1 MGLCGE
7 KERMC
12 EMESIALIGNPNCGK
27 TTLFNRLTGERA
39 HVGNWPGVTVER
51 REGLLRNQKMT
62 LVDLPGLYSLTVF
75 SPEEAVSR
83 DFLLEGHPAL
93 NLLEGRT
100 LDRGLY
106 LTMQLLE
113 LGCPVTV
120 VIAQEQ
126 GGLDC
131 KTLSRMLGVPV
142 LRAEDPALSE
152 TLIFQRARFTPR
164 YGRILEGYAAE
175 ASSVLSQNPPRK
187 GSLRFWA
194 IAALEGSPPACT
206 KEQQRRLEEIRAR
219 MEKRTGKEADAYIAG
234 ERYGLIE
241 KMLQGARPEKPGRKE
256 EKADR
261 LLLHRVLALPCFF
274 LVMAALFWLCFGSLG
289 QALQQMMERLVT
301 RAGSILDGLLELMEV
316 SQHLR
321 ALLCDGVLGGV
332 GTVLCFLP
340 QLALLFFGMSFLEE
354 SGYLARAAFLTDHPL
369 RRIGLSGRAFVPLL
383 MGFGCTT
390 TAIMSTRT
398 LRGGERKDVVRML
411 PYCSCGAKFPIYA
424 LFAGTFF
431 PSHPGLAVAGC
442 YFLGIAAGAVQ
453 GRLSAKNRP
462 KTDFL
467 LELPGYRLPSPV
479 KLWNGTWEKCA
490 DFLRK
495 AGTVIFLMSV
505 SVWLLRHMAL
515 TPAPVFVP
523 PDESLLS
530 VFADRIAPML
540 KPLGFGTREAAVAL
554 LTGVAGKEAVVSTL
568 GVLCETGGSTV
579 LLTTALQSLF
589 TPLSAA
595 SFLVFCAL
603 YTPCVSAL
611 AAIGREL
618 SPLSAM
624 GVALRQTALAYL
636 ASLTVY
642 QLGVI
647 FTQLISAI

>member
-1 MGLCGE
+1 M
-7 KERMC
+7 
-12 EMESIALIGNPNCGK
+12 IGNPNCGK

-39 HVGNWPGVTVER
+39 HAGNWPGVTVER
-51 REGLLRNQKMT
+51 REGMLRGGQKL

-113 LGCPVTV
+113 LGCAVTV
-120 VIAQEQ
+120 AVAQEK
-126 GGLDC
+126 GALDC
-131 KTLSRMLGVPV
+131 GALSRMLGVPV
-142 LRAEDPALSE
+142 LRAEDPGLSEALS
-152 TLIFQRARFTPR
+152 FRRARFTPR

-175 ASSVLSQNPPRK
+175 AASVLSQEPPRQ

-206 KEQQRRLEEIRAR
+206 AEQQRRLEEIRAR

-234 ERYGLIE
+234 ERYALIE
-241 KMLQGARPEKPGRKE
+241 KMLQTARPEKPARKRE
-256 EKADR
+256 AADG
-261 LLLHRVLALPCFF
+261 LLLHRVLALPCFI
-274 LVMAALFWLCFGSLG
+274 LVMAALFWICFGAAGQSLQRLMEG
-289 QALQQMMERLVT
+289 LVARAAGFLGGFLALLNVSPPLQALV
-301 RAGSILDGLLELMEV
+301 
-316 SQHLR
+316 
-321 ALLCDGVLGGV
+321 CDGVLGGV

-340 QLALLFFGMSFLEE
+340 QLALLFLGMSFLEE
-354 SGYLARAAFLTDHPL
+354 SGYLARAAFLTDHLL

-390 TAIMSTRT
+390 TAVMSTRT
-398 LRGGERKDVVRML
+398 LRGEERGDTIQLL
-411 PYCSCGAKFPIYA
+411 PYCACGAKFPIYA
-424 LFAGTFF
+424 LFAGAFF
-431 PSHPGLAVAGC
+431 PAHPGLAVAGC
-442 YFLGIAAGAVQ
+442 YFSGMAAGAVQ
-453 GRLSAKNRP
+453 GWLTGQNRP

-467 LELPGYRLPSPV
+467 LELPAYRLPSPV

-505 SVWLLRHMAL
+505 SVWLLRHIAL

-540 KPLGFGTREAAVAL
+540 TPLGFGTREGAVAL
-554 LTGVAGKEAVVSTL
+554 LTGIAGKEAVVSTL
-568 GVLCETGGSTV
+568 GVLCETGGSTE
-579 LLTTALQSLF
+579 LLAAALKTLF

-595 SFLVFCAL
+595 SFLVFCTL

-618 SPLSAM
+618 SPLAAI
-624 GVALRQTALAYL
+624 GVALRQTALAYTVSL
-636 ASLTVY
+636 AVY
-642 QLGVI
+642 QLGVVFMQI
-647 FTQLISAI
+647 QG